1 MCRNCER
8 LEKRIQ
14 RLEGIITPHSL
25 TLINKQ
31 DPNEAMVLICDG
43 EFKSKKVTTT
53 ITEEE
58 LGSTQGF

>member
-1 MCRNCER
+1 MCNKCNDFEKRIER
-8 LEKRIQ
+8 LES
-14 RLEGIITPHSL
+14 IITPHSL

-43 EFKSKKVTTT
+43 EFKSKKVTKT